1 MLIKAGK
8 WITVGIININN
19 QLLTVVKTTL
29 FQVHVE
35 NINVNEAVVE
45 TGYALASTETSRIF
59 CKNIMTKKQDIQP
72 EDVKSPTGLEDISLL
87 FKSEEENEGGQTL
100 PVSKQDDD
108 HLPKMMQSTS
118 LINQTKDTNFS
129 FLNNELSKTISD
141 VLAQV
146 KVRFSLRFAMD
157 PNSVL
162 NQTVKVLSE
171 EKSFNSVCDKIK
183 MLGRAVLDLLP
194 ESKELPTVEEKFWK
208 EVPYLNRYQAIIPLQ
223 IKLKCLRNECSLEYQ
238 DHPTETYD
246 KVFSCFTEWKKA
258 YSEAQVELNSAV
270 EMVAKLFSSFATH
283 LKGIIKGRNMQCFS
297 PSEEYCSLST
307 ALGKEMELA
316 IKGRDFTKC
325 MAAAVDAKIR
335 GRISELKYIF
345 LLMENVSAKCSVRS
359 SNSMEERSVQD
370 VSLFKFV
377 KGFKKEIPQQTF
389 AAIINDIVQDL
400 VCFHQKGKAYKHLH
414 PENILL
420 VDGVAKLCSQ
430 EKIVESSLKESWS
443 FKCPQSPGQ
452 KEAIDTF
459 ADDVYSLGI
468 MILWLSCLGVGNLEA
483 AKKAAINS
491 IPSIKHLIAEEP
503 SERPTMQELLL
514 QQWLLP
520 EALHTNQQLALCP
533 EGVLTMIN
541 ENELDVKSEAVTHMV
556 IEESNMECTDSKSC
570 VALKPELAKFD
581 ENILSQTEN
590 VDYKDLVS
598 TVPNCPSLEGI
609 NMKSARQNGK

>member
-1 MLIKAGK
+1 MFL
-8 WITVGIININN
+8 
-19 QLLTVVKTTL
+19 Q
-29 FQVHVE
+29 
-35 NINVNEAVVE
+35 
-45 TGYALASTETSRIF
+45 
-59 CKNIMTKKQDIQP
+59 
-72 EDVKSPTGLEDISLL
+72 
-87 FKSEEENEGGQTL
+87 
-100 PVSKQDDD
+100 
-108 HLPKMMQSTS
+108 MQSTS

-223 IKLKCLRNECSLEYQ
+223 
-238 DHPTETYD
+238 
-246 KVFSCFTEWKKA
+246 KA